1 MRAFAITPRCTAHF
15 TLLHVSTHAA
25 DYSGFA
31 ERYPQERVYVSFDNT
46 SYLKGENIYY
56 KANILADAN
65 VKTDADGC
73 AHISFYNNSRTN
85 DLHVAAEGIRK
96 DDGAMILY

>member
-1 MRAFAITPRCTAHF
+1 M
-15 TLLHVSTHAA
+15 
-25 DYSGFA
+25 
-31 ERYPQERVYVSFDNT
+31 SFDNT